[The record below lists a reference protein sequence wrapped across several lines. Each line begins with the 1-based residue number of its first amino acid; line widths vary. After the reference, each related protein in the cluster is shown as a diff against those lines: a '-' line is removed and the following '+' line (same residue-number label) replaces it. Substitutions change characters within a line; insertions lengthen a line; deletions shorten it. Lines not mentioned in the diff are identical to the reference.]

1 MVGGME
7 EIAPGIW
14 HWTTKH
20 PKIGVD
26 VSSYLLEPEGVV
38 LDPMVPEEGIEW
50 FAEHGPPSH
59 VVLTNR
65 HHDRDAA
72 QFVDAYGT
80 TVHVVREGLHE
91 YEDKDLAV
99 EAFDFGDELPGGLKA
114 HEVGVI
120 CPDEAAVEI
129 PRANAVAIADGAMN
143 YTGGELHFVPDEYIG
158 DDPDAIKAGLREAY
172 ARLADDVEPE
182 ILLIAHGAPVVGG
195 GADALR
201 RFAAG

>member
-1 MVGGME
+1 ME
-7 EIAPGIW
+7 EIADGVW
-14 HWTTKH
+14 HWTAKH

-38 LDPMVPEEGIEW
+38 LDPMVPEEGVGW
-50 FAEHGPPSH
+50 FSEHGPPTR

-72 QFVDAYGT
+72 DFVEALGT
-80 TVHVVREGLHE
+80 SVHVVDEGLHE
-91 YEDKDLAV
+91 YDGKDLDV
-99 EAFDFGDELPGGLKA
+99 EGFGFGDEVAGMRV

-120 CPDEAAVEI
+120 CPDETALEI
-129 PRANAVAIADGAMN
+129 PRVRALAIADGAMN
-143 YTGGELHFVPDEYIG
+143 YAGGELHFVPDEYIG
-158 DDPDAIKAGLREAY
+158 DDPEAVKAGLREAY
-172 ARLADDVEPE
+172 ARLADELEPD
-182 ILLIAHGAPVVGG
+182 ILLIAHGSPVVGG

>member
-1 MVGGME
+1 ME
-7 EIAPGIW
+7 EIAPGVW
-14 HWTTKH
+14 HWTKKH

-38 LDPMVPEEGIEW
+38 IDPMVPDEGMEW
-50 FAEHGPPSH
+50 FADHGPPTT

-65 HHDRDAA
+65 HHDREAE
-72 QFVDAYGT
+72 QFVDALGT
-80 TVHVVREGLHE
+80 DVRVIREGLHE
-91 YEDKDLAV
+91 FEDKDLTPD
-99 EAFDFGDELPGGLKA
+99 AFDFGDELPGGLRI

-120 CPDEAAVEI
+120 CPDETAVFI
-129 PRANAVAIADGAMN
+129 PRVSALAIADGAMN

-158 DDPDAIKAGLREAY
+158 DDPDSVKAGLREAY
-172 ARLADDVEPE
+172 GRLADEVEPE

-195 GADALR
+195 GAEALR